1 MNAGKAGSELKHR
14 IVSLAPL
21 ALLAAGLVF
30 GPAPA
35 RAKAIRTT
43 YAQLLV
49 DWVVFHDSEVISA
62 AIHAVP
68 PGGTAPLVV
77 AVSTGQAGETSGG
90 SVLEVI
96 RTGQPALTPGKDP
109 GSYDLVLPLLDAND
123 STVGALELA
132 FRFHPGQSER
142 KLLERATALRSRL
155 QEITPKLATLFDPYT
170 KGYEPTDTL
179 AQRINQILLEH
190 HPDVNVIAIHITK
203 PGEKFNRVWG
213 INRPDFIGRNSDEID
228 TDTERTG
235 RIVMQVIPAT
245 HRMEVHMPLLSPN
258 GVLIGT
264 LCTVYFW
271 HEVGEASDFYGRSL
285 AIMEEARL
293 ITPVNRDDLFRP

>member
-1 MNAGKAGSELKHR
+1 MSTGKAGSEVKHR
-14 IVSLAPL
+14 IHSLAPQ

-30 GPAPA
+30 SPAPS
-35 RAKAIRTT
+35 RAAATQTI

-49 DWVVFHDSEVISA
+49 DYVVFHDPEVILAS
-62 AIHAVP
+62 IHAVP
-68 PGGTAPLVV
+68 PGGTAPSAV
-77 AVSTGQAGETSGG
+77 AVSTGQTGNKSDG

-96 RTGQPALTPGKDP
+96 RSGQPTLIHGKDAERC
-109 GSYDLVLPLLDAND
+109 DVVLPLLDASD
-123 STVGALELA
+123 ATIGALA
-132 FRFHPGQSER
+132 MTFRAHSGQADR
-142 KLLERATALRSRL
+142 QILERATSLRSRL

-170 KGYEPTDTL
+170 KGYGPTDTL

-190 HPDVNVIAIHITK
+190 HPDVNVIAIHVTK

-228 TDTERTG
+228 TDTEKTG

-245 HRMEVHMPLLSPN
+245 HRMEVHMPLLSP
-258 GVLIGT
+258 GGAVIGT

-293 ITPVNRDDLFRP
+293 LTPVNRDDLFRP